1 MELRRDS
8 EGEKSRKTKNSPSIA
23 HKTTHIRGASS
34 DHNPSTN
41 PNGAFEFPILA
52 LPTHPLEMMPF
63 MRSLSL
69 CALILTSGWMFAESP
84 EPPVRITNPLPEDVS
99 SKALPMDSPSDPD
112 RFTHL
117 PQLLLDDAGHVIS
130 APARWDRSDWMT
142 VGTSVA
148 AVVGTALL
156 IDHSADRFM
165 AKHATASWDRTAKAV
180 QNLGG
185 TPSVL
190 IAGGTYL
197 AGVAFK
203 DPEVQAT
210 GIDTMVTM
218 GLAQLLLT
226 IPLKVVVGR
235 SRPSDGK
242 GTHDFHPLNGR
253 QSFPSGHTTQAF
265 ALASVI
271 AEHADRPWVSGLA
284 YGLAGLVGLSRVE
297 QRQHF
302 MSDVV
307 AGGLIGTFVG
317 KTVVAYNQS
326 LRANARSK
334 VSMSFS
340 PLIGPGSYGFSLAMK
355 F

>member
-1 MELRRDS
+1 
-8 EGEKSRKTKNSPSIA
+8 
-23 HKTTHIRGASS
+23 
-34 DHNPSTN
+34 
-41 PNGAFEFPILA
+41 
-52 LPTHPLEMMPF
+52 

-69 CALILTSGWMFAESP
+69 CALILTSGWGFAESP
-84 EPPVRITNPLPEDVS
+84 DPPLRGMNPRPEDVS
-99 SKALPMDSPSDPD
+99 SKPLPMDSPSDPD

-117 PQLLLDDAGHVIS
+117 PQLVLDDAGHVIS

-142 VGTSVA
+142 VGTGVA

-156 IDHSADRFM
+156 IDRSADRFM
-165 AKHATASWDRTAKAV
+165 ANHATASWDRPAKAL

-203 DPEVQAT
+203 DPEVRAT
-210 GIDTMVTM
+210 GIDAMVTM

-235 SRPSDGK
+235 SRPVDGQ
-242 GTHDFHPLNGR
+242 GTRDFHPLNGG

-265 ALASVI
+265 ALASVS
-271 AEHADRPWVSGLA
+271 AEHADRPWVSCLS
-284 YGLAGLVGLSRVE
+284 YGLAGLVGLARVE

-302 MSDVV
+302 VSDVV
-307 AGGLIGTFVG
+307 AGGLIGTFMG
-317 KTVVAYNQS
+317 KAVVTYNQS
-326 LRANARSK
+326 LRADARSK
-334 VSMSFS
+334 VAMSVA
-340 PLIGPGSYGFSLAMK
+340 PLISPGSYGFSLAMT